1 MANKKNKVKDVKVE
15 GLDELVNEGKNI
27 DIVKVEEIIANNS
40 EEPSKEEE
48 TVVSE
53 EVVASEPVIEKKA
66 EVVDTETAVENEDN
80 ISEETVVS
88 ESTDAENNDSV
99 EENYETIDEVISECT
114 GKVEDEV
121 KEETKPTK
129 EKEPWYISRAKRI
142 TDYYNW

>member
-1 MANKKNKVKDVKVE
+1 MANKKNKVKEVKVE

-53 EVVASEPVIEKKA
+53 EVVASEPVIEK
-66 EVVDTETAVENEDN
+66 EVEVADTETVVEKEAE
-80 ISEETVVS
+80 ISEPTAE
-88 ESTDAENNDSV
+88 ENNDSV
-99 EENYETIDEVISECT
+99 EEDYEAIDDVISECT
-114 GKVEDEV
+114 GEIDSEV
-121 KEETKPTK
+121 KEEKKPTE
-129 EKEPWYISRAKRI
+129 EKEPWYVSRARRI